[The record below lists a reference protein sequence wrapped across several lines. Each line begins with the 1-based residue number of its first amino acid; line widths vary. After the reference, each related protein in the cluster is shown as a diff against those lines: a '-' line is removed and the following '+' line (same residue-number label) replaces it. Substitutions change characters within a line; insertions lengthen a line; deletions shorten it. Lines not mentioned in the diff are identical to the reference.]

1 MIERIYKMKK
11 TVAILL
17 LLIFTALLCSCSNE
31 TANTDS
37 SAVSAEESKA
47 VSTAESESVS
57 EASKE
62 EQTAVFK
69 VSVVDASGNPVA
81 NVMVQLC
88 KDTCIPAKT
97 DSDGIAT
104 FNAEITDGY
113 KLSVLT
119 CPEGYTYEGESEI
132 YLESGIT
139 EYKIE
144 LSEGS
149 AK

>member
-1 MIERIYKMKK
+1 MKK
-11 TVAILL
+11 LIALMLFICVAV
-17 LLIFTALLCSCSNE
+17 TLCACSE
-31 TANTDS
+31 SAEGTES
-37 SAVSAEESKA
+37 SAASVEESKA
-47 VSTAESESVS
+47 VSESVSESVS
-57 EASKE
+57 EASAE
-62 EQTAVFK
+62 EQTAAFK
-69 VSVVDASGNPVA
+69 VYVVDASGNPVA
-81 NVMVQLC
+81 GVMIQLC

-97 DSDGIAT
+97 GEDGVAT
-104 FNAEITDGY
+104 FKAEITDGY

-139 EYKIE
+139 EYTVE

>member
-1 MIERIYKMKK
+1 MKK
-11 TVAILL
+11 LIAVLL
-17 LLIFTALLCSCSNE
+17 LVCFTAVLCACGSE
-31 TANTDS
+31 TETVES
-37 SAVSAEESKA
+37 SAVSESEGNAASATESEA
-47 VSTAESESVS
+47 VSET
-57 EASKE
+57 SKE
-62 EQTAVFK
+62 EQTATFK

-97 DSDGIAT
+97 GSDGIAT

-119 CPEGYTYEGESEI
+119 CPDGYTYEGESEI

-139 EYKIE
+139 EYQIE
-144 LSEGS
+144 LSAGS
-149 AK
+149 AE

>member
-1 MIERIYKMKK
+1 MKK
-11 TVAILL
+11 LIAILL
-17 LLIFTALLCSCSNE
+17 LICFTSILCACGDK
-31 TANTDS
+31 TAENTDS
-37 SAVSAEESKA
+37 SAVSTEESKA
-47 VSTAESESVS
+47 ISENESASVS
-57 EASKE
+57 ETSKE
-62 EQTAVFK
+62 EQTATFK
-69 VSVVDASGNPVA
+69 VTVVDASENPVA

-97 DSDGIAT
+97 GTDGIAT

-119 CPEGYTYEGESEI
+119 CPEGYVYEGESEI

-139 EYKIE
+139 EYKIV

-149 AK
+149 EK